1 MSEVE
6 RDQRNGTMMQLRNLI
21 HRFKSETD
29 GNVSL
34 MFAISFVASMSLI
47 GAVFDLALLNKSKQ
61 HAQYLTDAAAL
72 AALQFD
78 GSIKEKEAVFRDYIQ
93 ALAEISGEGEA
104 PVTEYVNIEVSD
116 SALIIDAQVS
126 VPHELIL
133 LQHLEGFDSIS
144 LTTQAQK
151 GIEDIEI
158 ALVLDISSS
167 MNGVRIVEAKRAAN
181 LFIEQLLTD
190 QTIDGRVAISLVPF
204 GGTVRVPSELSSLLD
219 TPLSEL
225 KDYSHN
231 WIDGKWNQCFEF
243 DISDTEKGINPDGA
257 YRVTPDFWSW
267 NRTNPWCPTSG
278 NELVALNNDKDAL
291 SARVNALTL
300 SDGTGSDHGMAWGVE
315 TLDPKWK
322 NKFPGGLKDT
332 PANLDDKTKKVI
344 VFMSDGAI
352 TSQHYVRDSDKTGA
366 VPYNSKR
373 RVLIPARDTREAF
386 YGACDRA
393 KANDMEVFTIGFNLT
408 RDSHRS
414 YLENCASSSLHYIDA
429 RTGDLD
435 EVFGD
440 IANEISPLRVSN

>member
-1 MSEVE
+1 MTSAMGEVK

-61 HAQYLTDAAAL
+61 HAQHLTDAAAL

-78 GSIKEKEAVFRDYIQ
+78 GTIKEKEAVFRDYIQ

-257 YRVTPDFWSW
+257 YRVTPVSY
-267 NRTNPWCPTSG
+267 TH
-278 NELVALNNDKDAL
+278 
-291 SARVNALTL
+291 LTL
-300 SDGTGSDHGMAWGVE
+300 PT
-315 TLDPKWK
+315 
-322 NKFPGGLKDT
+322 T
-332 PANLDDKTKKVI
+332 P
-344 VFMSDGAI
+344 
-352 TSQHYVRDSDKTGA
+352 YV
-366 VPYNSKR
+366 
-373 RVLIPARDTREAF
+373 
-386 YGACDRA
+386 
-393 KANDMEVFTIGFNLT
+393 
-408 RDSHRS
+408 
-414 YLENCASSSLHYIDA
+414 
-429 RTGDLD
+429 
-435 EVFGD
+435 
-440 IANEISPLRVSN
+440 

>member
-1 MSEVE
+1 MYK
-6 RDQRNGTMMQLRNLI
+6 RQ
-21 HRFKSETD
+21 
-29 GNVSL
+29 
-34 MFAISFVASMSLI
+34 
-47 GAVFDLALLNKSKQ
+47 
-61 HAQYLTDAAAL
+61 
-72 AALQFD
+72 
-78 GSIKEKEAVFRDYIQ
+78 
-93 ALAEISGEGEA
+93 ISGGGET
-104 PVTEYVNIEVSD
+104 PVTDYVNIKVSE
-116 SALIIDAQVS
+116 SALVIDAQVS
-126 VPHELIL
+126 VPHELVML
-133 LQHLEGFDSIS
+133 HHLEGFDSIS

-167 MNGVRIVEAKRAAN
+167 MNGVRIVEAKRAAI

-267 NRTNPWCPTSG
+267 NRNNPWCPTSG

-408 RDSHRS
+408 KNSHRS